1 MGTCT
6 GFTFGSVVSNDL
18 IGLSW
23 NALGDALIIAE
34 FSVVALVFL
43 LNCFADE
50 SPLYQDLKGEL
61 RVQCGPLT
69 SFCYTIDLQCT
80 YSACEVHI

>member
-34 FSVVALVFL
+34 FSIVALVFL

-50 SPLYQDLKGEL
+50 SPLYQDLKCEL